1 MVIKSHFTTGRI
13 CAYCRLI
20 CRQLKNE
27 TVDWQQYTVH
37 RWQNI
42 VYGLQI
48 SEIKNLVYRPGLVA
62 LETSS
67 RVAKYCVITGSSQIT
82 FRLLITL
89 PFKLMSTQF
98 RRSLQ
103 QQFGSLAF
111 LFLSLSFSILERN
124 HQLKYGSCFPC
135 TWQLQTCKLVMALS
149 QRLTRLLCTKVCLET
164 EVENTYFIAIQ
175 YACRNGSVM
184 QLLVLAS

>member
-1 MVIKSHFTTGRI
+1 
-13 CAYCRLI
+13 
-20 CRQLKNE
+20 
-27 TVDWQQYTVH
+27 VDWQQYTVH

-48 SEIKNLVYRPGLVA
+48 GEIRILVYRPVLVA

-67 RVAKYCVITGSSQIT
+67 RVAKFCGITGSSQIT
-82 FRLLITL
+82 FCLLITL
-89 PFKLMSTQF
+89 PFKLMSTEF

-111 LFLSLSFSILERN
+111 LFFSLSFPILERN
-124 HQLKYGSCFPC
+124 LQLKYGSYFPC
-135 TWQLQTCKLVMALS
+135 TQQLQTCKLVMALS
-149 QRLTRLLCTKVCLET
+149 QRLTRLSCTKVCLET